1 MNIKI
6 GCILLLN
13 LLIVNFSSAQQ
24 RSLKFDM
31 KYQVIS
37 NNFLIVND
45 SLDHKMGSAA
55 GSGIAMMRDGTNAE
69 VKIFFIYDYTS
80 GNGNF
85 TEYYILTFPDGSKI
99 TIGVQGKSMGSV
111 EGKDPLFSGTVNVI
125 GGTGIYDGAQ
135 GYGSM
140 TGNRRD
146 ELKSGTVVKLSFDIT
161 LK

>member
-1 MNIKI
+1 MKIKI
-6 GCILLLN
+6 TCFVLLSFLV
-13 LLIVNFSSAQQ
+13 INFSSAQQ
-24 RSLKFDM
+24 RNLKFDM
-31 KYQVIS
+31 RYQVIS

-45 SLDHKMGSAA
+45 STDHKMGSAA
-55 GSGIAMMRDGTNAE
+55 GSGIAMMKDGTNAE

-85 TEYYILTFPDGSKI
+85 TEYYIMTFPDGSKI
-99 TIGVQGKSMGSV
+99 TIKAEGQSLGSF
-111 EGKDPLFSGTVNVI
+111 EGTDPLFTATVNVME
-125 GGTGIYDGAQ
+125 GTGIYSGVQ

-146 ELKSGTVVKLSFDIT
+146 ELKSGTVVKLSFDVT